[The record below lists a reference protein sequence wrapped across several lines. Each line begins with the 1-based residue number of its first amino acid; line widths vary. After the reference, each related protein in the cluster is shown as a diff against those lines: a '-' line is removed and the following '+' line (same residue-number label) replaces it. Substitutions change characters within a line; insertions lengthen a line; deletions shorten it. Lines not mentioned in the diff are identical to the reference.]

1 MLRAQTIDS
10 VIIILM
16 FALLPVDMINTI
28 VLKNGFTPP
37 ISIGQS
43 FKLIILTLLFIR
55 FFLFNFK
62 DLVSSMILFLIL
74 LIPSLIQVIIQSDS
88 SFLFFDLVKVSK
100 YSITFV
106 AFLFFKD
113 IIKRQDPLELKKLL
127 KLVRFSYVVLSINI
141 LAKYVGLGY
150 PMYHEGNIGSK
161 GFFYAGNETSALLI
175 ILTSILGYQ
184 ILIANKRRLYY
195 VFMLFSMFVGFT
207 ISSKTGVLGVL
218 LLFVLM
224 PLERANFRF
233 QLQKLKK
240 IGFTFLIAIPI
251 LVGVVWSI
259 LKQLP
264 VFNRLS
270 FYWEH
275 LDIWTFILSHRNVF
289 LQESMVVYQTH
300 YTWIEKLLGVG
311 QTKCELLNNGKIIEI
326 DIADIFFS
334 YGYLGLFLF
343 LVCIGFII
351 IQSWRFSILNVY
363 SYGKLVFLISL
374 ILLGVSSIAGHV
386 FNSGMAA
393 IFIGLLFSLMYVK
406 NDVPFEKS

>member
-1 MLRAQTIDS
+1 MLRVQTIDYA
-10 VIIILM
+10 IIILM

-28 VLKNGFTPP
+28 VLKNGFSLP

-43 FKLIILTLLFIR
+43 FKLIILILLFIR

-62 DLVSSMILFLIL
+62 DLVSSVILFLIL
-74 LIPSLIQVIIQSDS
+74 LIPSLRQVIIQSDA
-88 SFLFFDLVKVSK
+88 SFLYFDLVKVSK
-100 YSITFV
+100 YSTSFI

-127 KLVRFSYVVLSINI
+127 KLVRFSYVVLSLNI

-161 GFFYAGNETSALLI
+161 GFFYAGNETSALLV

-195 VFMLFSMFVGFT
+195 VFMLFSMFVGLT
-207 ISSKTGVLGVL
+207 ISSKTSVLGVL
-218 LLFVLM
+218 LLSILM
-224 PLERANFRF
+224 PLERANFTF
-233 QLQKLKK
+233 KFQKLKK
-240 IGFTFLIAIPI
+240 LGRTFFIIIPLLIGVL
-251 LVGVVWSI
+251 WSI
-259 LKQLP
+259 LKQLS
-264 VFNRLS
+264 VYDRLS
-270 FYWEH
+270 FYWER

-300 YTWIEKLLGVG
+300 YTWMEKLLGLG
-311 QTKCELLNNGKIIEI
+311 QAKYELLNNEKIIEI
-326 DIADIFFS
+326 DIADIFFA

-343 LVCIGFII
+343 LTCIGFIL

-363 SYGKLVFLISL
+363 SYGKFVFLISF

-406 NDVPFEKS
+406 NDVPFKKS